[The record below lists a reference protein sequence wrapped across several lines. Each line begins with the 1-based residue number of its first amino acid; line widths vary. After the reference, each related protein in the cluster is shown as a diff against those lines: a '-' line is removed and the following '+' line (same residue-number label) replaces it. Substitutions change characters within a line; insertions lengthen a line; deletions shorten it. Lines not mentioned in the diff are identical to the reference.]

1 MVELHQ
7 EFIERISFADVFT
20 MSFIMQNLELREENL
35 KFENQ
40 VLQFHQNFYDEVR
53 NFPFEC
59 CPHRARLTVRTLT
72 LPLFPLEQAAR
83 LP

>member
-1 MVELHQ
+1 MAVLHQ
-7 EFIERISFADVFT
+7 EFTERISFVDVFT
-20 MSFIMQNLELREENL
+20 MSFVMQNLELREVNL

-40 VLQFHQNFYDEVR
+40 VLQFRQNFYDEVR

-59 CPHRARLTVRTLT
+59 CPHRAHLAVQTLT

-83 LP
+83 LL